1 LIFDH
6 SKIKNNKNM
15 DRKLVVLA
23 TLMFGTFS
31 SFAQLLSTSTSRVT
45 FFSSTPIE
53 DIKAEA
59 NSGLMVVNTQ
69 TQAIA
74 FSVNNESFSFPN
86 KLMQEHFNEKYMESE
101 LYPKS
106 TFTGKLAEPID
117 WKSDGEHTVNVV
129 GKLKIHGVEQDRTI
143 QGTIKIVGG
152 VPQIESTFMVKN
164 ADHNIKILKS
174 VIGKISDEIEVKIAA
189 TLAPKK

>member
-1 LIFDH
+1 
-6 SKIKNNKNM
+6 
-15 DRKLVVLA
+15 
-23 TLMFGTFS
+23 
-31 SFAQLLSTSTSRVT
+31 
-45 FFSSTPIE
+45 
-53 DIKAEA
+53 
-59 NSGLMVVNTQ
+59 
-69 TQAIA
+69 
-74 FSVNNESFSFPN
+74 
-86 KLMQEHFNEKYMESE
+86 
-101 LYPKS
+101 
-106 TFTGKLAEPID
+106 
-117 WKSDGEHTVNVV
+117 V